1 MSAPQV
7 YAAIAAVTAD
17 LAKHGITKD
26 RKNSQQGYAFRG
38 IDDVYNALAP
48 VLAEHKLC
56 VIPRMLDRET
66 IERQTKGGGAL
77 FNVTVRAQFDFVSA
91 EDGSRHEVVTYGEA
105 MDSADKATNKAM
117 SAAYKYAAFMTFCI
131 PTEGDNDADGTTHEV
146 VASKPSPKKTMP
158 PPAPPREPS
167 AREKAALWANDMIAK
182 LDAARVWEDVQT
194 LVGSP
199 ALAKGLERLHG
210 IDKPLAEKLE
220 RARQEAMDR
229 AVADQPPPVEREY
242 EMGEPA

>member
-48 VLAEHKLC
+48 VLAARKLC
-56 VIPRMLDRET
+56 VIPRILERET

-91 EDGSRHEVVTYGEA
+91 DDGSRHEVVTYGEA

-131 PTEGDNDADGTTHEV
+131 PTEGDNDADATTHEI
-146 VASKPSPKKTMP
+146 VAKPQPPKKA
-158 PPAPPREPS
+158 PPAKAEPS
-167 AREKAALWANDMIAK
+167 DLEKARAWAATMIAK
-182 LDAARVWEDVQT
+182 LDAARMWEDVQA

-199 ALAKGLERLHG
+199 ALTKGLEKLHTLDKAAAERLE
-210 IDKPLAEKLE
+210 A
-220 RARQEAMDR
+220 ARQTAVDR
-229 AVADQPPPVEREY
+229 AVADQA
-242 EMGEPA
+242 PAELVYDLENAQ